1 MKDLKFR
8 ISMVIFL
15 GALTLATLR
24 PTNAVIS
31 HLHKKPARSFKKSS
45 WQTKLQKEF
54 AALEKQYPNQIGLF
68 IKDLN
73 TGEEYAL
80 HGEEN
85 WYLASTVKIPIA
97 IEVLRQVDL
106 KKISL
111 DDKVK
116 ITLDDYIDGN
126 GPLKN
131 MKVGSSVTIK
141 YLIEQMIVWSDNTAS
156 DMLIRVVGLD
166 KVNTLVQGLSP
177 IDFSPI
183 TTLKDVRR
191 HIFSG
196 LHTRAFELSGQSFIK
211 LKRIQNHSEK
221 LNKFASLL
229 KVEKKQMNLQSIHE
243 AYDAYYQKGLNSATP
258 RSYAKILEAL
268 WEGKILT
275 PDSRDFL
282 LHTMLKTQTGKNR
295 IRAGLKQPWVFAHK
309 TGTQYRRI
317 GDVGYIWNP
326 DNLERK
332 PLILISFVRD
342 IPEHK
347 TSARV
352 LERVAKIISQSG
364 VL

>member
-1 MKDLKFR
+1 
-8 ISMVIFL
+8 MVIFL

-24 PTNAVIS
+24 PTNAV
-31 HLHKKPARSFKKSS
+31 HPKLHKKSTRSLKKSS

-54 AALEKQYPNQIGLF
+54 ADLEKLYPNQIGLF

-73 TGEEYAL
+73 TGEEYSF
-80 HGEEN
+80 HGEES
-85 WYLASTVKIPIA
+85 WYLASTVKVPIA

-116 ITLDDYIDGN
+116 ITLDDFVDGN

-131 MKVGSSVTIK
+131 MKTGSDVTIR
-141 YLIEQMIVWSDNTAS
+141 YLIEQMIVWSDNMAS
-156 DMLIRVVGLD
+156 DMLLRVVGLD

-177 IDFSPI
+177 SDFSPI

-191 HIFSG
+191 HVFSG

-211 LKRIQNHSEK
+211 LKRIQNPAEK

-229 KVEKKQMNLQSIHE
+229 KVDKKQMSLKNIHE
-243 AYDAYYQKGLNSATP
+243 AYEAYYHKGLNSASP
-258 RSYAKILEAL
+258 RSYSKILEAL
-268 WEGKILT
+268 WEGKVLS

-282 LHTMLKTQTGKNR
+282 LQTMLKTQTGKNR
-295 IRAGLKQPWVFAHK
+295 IRAGLNSPWVFAHK

-326 DNLERK
+326 ENLERK
-332 PLILISFVRD
+332 PLILVSFIRN

-347 TSARV
+347 TSARI
-352 LERVAKIISQSG
+352 LEKVAKIISQSG